1 MTTLDQLRAA
11 MQSEAPIDR
20 AEAVERLG
28 RMGVDAA
35 PAAIELI
42 HATADPSE
50 TVRDWATNALE
61 NLGPPPAGLEPQ
73 LNELARNSLGDQAY
87 WAVTLLGRLEM
98 PGEATITTLAEV
110 VVGARDAKVRQRA
123 AWALG
128 NLGPEAKPAL
138 PQLQAATQLTD
149 SRLARLAGRAIQQ
162 IGS

>member
-1 MTTLDQLRAA
+1 MTLDELRAA
-11 MQSEAPIDR
+11 LHSEEAIDR

-35 PAAIELI
+35 PAAVELI

-61 NLGPPPAGLEPQ
+61 NCGPPPAHLEPR
-73 LNELARNSLGDQAY
+73 LVELARNSLGDQAY
-87 WAVTLLGRLEM
+87 WAVTMLGRLEL
-98 PGEATITTLAEV
+98 PGEATVAALAEI

-138 PQLQAATQLTD
+138 PQLQAATQVTD

-162 IGS
+162 IGN